1 MKIEVG
7 DKYISKPVEI
17 RAIQWTGSNIGD
29 LKDFLGIR
37 FIDLFM
43 WANDEYGP
51 GYFKI
56 KTLEGWMLA
65 SPGDY
70 IIKGLL
76 GEFYPCKPDVF
87 NMKYRK
93 VEITYEKR

>member
-17 RAIQWTGSNIGD
+17 RAIQWTGSNTDD
-29 LKDFLGIR
+29 LIDFLGIG
-37 FIDLFM
+37 FIDSFM
-43 WANDEYGP
+43 WAWEYGLE
-51 GYFKI
+51 YFKI

-70 IIKGLL
+70 IIKGLR

-93 VEITYEKR
+93 VGE

>member
-17 RAIQWTGSNIGD
+17 RAIQWTGSNTDD
-29 LKDFLGIR
+29 LIDFLGIG

-43 WANDEYGP
+43 WAWEYGP
-51 GYFKI
+51 EYFKI

-70 IIKGLL
+70 IIKGLR

-93 VEITYEKR
+93 VGE